1 MDIILAS
8 ASPRRKELLD
18 QIGVSFKVIPSKV
31 DENFDMLKGTIESK
45 VEELAYIKAKEV
57 AQKVN
62 KGLILGADTIVV
74 IDEEILGKPLNDED
88 AFNMLSR
95 LSGREH
101 KVITGIALIDVD
113 NNRHRVTHESTKV
126 IFDTLTKE
134 RIIEYIKTGEPNGK
148 AGAYAIQGR
157 AAVFVKKIEGCY
169 FNVVGLPISKVNSI
183 LKEFGIDVL

>member
-8 ASPRRKELLD
+8 ASPRRKELLG
-18 QIGVSFKVIPSKV
+18 QIGVPFKVIPSKV

-57 AQKVN
+57 AKKVN
-62 KGLILGADTIVV
+62 NGLILGADTVVV
-74 IDEEILGKPLNDED
+74 IDDEVLGKPLNDEE
-88 AFNMLSR
+88 AFNMLSK

-101 KVITGIALIDVD
+101 KVITGIAIIDLE
-113 NNRHRVTHESTKV
+113 NNRYRVTHESTRV

-169 FNVVGLPISKVNSI
+169 FNVVGLPISKVNSM
-183 LKEFGIDVL
+183 LKKFGIDVL